1 VNRPQQSISYLP
13 GLDGLRAIAVLAV
26 VVYHANKNWLHG
38 GFLGVEVFFVISGYL
53 ITLLLLTESE
63 QHGRINFRAFWM
75 RRARR
80 LLPAMWTLL
89 LGVTMYC
96 SLFER
101 EELGKLRGDVT
112 AALIYVFNW
121 FKIWAGDSYFDA
133 SALDPLRHLW
143 SLAVEEQFYLI
154 WPVLIAVV
162 LKRYGRR
169 PAKLG
174 VIFLGISV
182 AIAMY
187 VATTY
192 AAGVRG
198 TPIET
203 PEQYISLFGHAVSRL
218 DFLFLGTIGRSGGL
232 FLGAAL
238 AFWLRPDMLRGSNDS
253 SDRHVVSAFAIAGTV
268 GLAYMMWTFRDV
280 VFVAE
285 TGGVRGYDPLFQGG
299 FLLVG
304 VATCAIITAAVHPN
318 SFIGNTVLGN
328 PVFTYIGR
336 RSYGLYLFHWPVF
349 QLYRKVASNNLTLI
363 QFVVLFAVILALTEL
378 SFRFIEM
385 PIREGRLGE
394 AWHKLR
400 FPRTD
405 ADIER
410 RTKVFALGAVAAVLP
425 VFSIVSLA
433 IGTGEGK
440 IAESI
445 KSGESAVQNLLGTT
459 VAPDPN
465 ATTIP
470 GTQTTTLDGQQIPI
484 LAIGDSVMLGAAQ
497 ILTERGITVDALKSR
512 PFRQALEIANY
523 VKSINR
529 LGEFVIIHLGTNNY
543 VDQKTLDEIMV
554 PLKDVDL
561 VLFITAHVPT
571 RAWQDPNNEL
581 VRAMPN
587 AYGNVKVLD
596 WYQIAEEHPEYLYGD
611 KVHLNNEGQ
620 KVYADLIMQAIGK

>member
-1 VNRPQQSISYLP
+1 MNRPQQTISYLP

-63 QHGRINFRAFWM
+63 QRGRIDFRAFWM

-80 LLPAMWTLL
+80 LLPALWTLL
-89 LGVTMYC
+89 LGVTIYC

-101 EELGKLRGDVT
+101 AELGKLRGDVI

-162 LKRYGRR
+162 LRRYGRR

-174 VIFLGISV
+174 IIFLGISV

-187 VATTY
+187 VAATY

-198 TPIET
+198 TPTET

-238 AFWLRPDMLRGSNDS
+238 AFWFRPDMFKGSNNS
-253 SDRHVVSAFAIAGTV
+253 SDRHVVSAFAVAGTA

-285 TGGVRGYDPLFQGG
+285 VGGVRGYDPLFQGG

-318 SFIGNTVLGN
+318 SFVGNAVLGN

-349 QLYRKVASNNLTLI
+349 QLYRKVASNNLTLP
-363 QFVVLFAVILALTEL
+363 QFVLLFAVILVLTEL
-378 SFRFIEM
+378 SYRFIEM
-385 PIREGRLGE
+385 PVREGRLGD

-405 ADIER
+405 ADIEQR
-410 RTKVFALGAVAAVLP
+410 NKLFALGVVAAVLP

-445 KSGESAVQNLLGTT
+445 KSGEGAVQNLLGTT

-470 GTQTTTLDGQQIPI
+470 GTQSTTLDGQQIPI

-561 VLFITAHVPT
+561 VLFLTAHVPT
-571 RAWQDPNNEL
+571 RAWQDPNNAL

>member
-53 ITLLLLTESE
+53 ITLLLITESE
-63 QHGRINFRAFWM
+63 QNGKINFRAFWM
-75 RRARR
+75 RRIRR
-80 LLPAMWTLL
+80 LLPALWTLL
-89 LGVTMYC
+89 LGVTIYS

-101 EELGKLRGDVT
+101 AELGKLRGDVI
-112 AALIYVFNW
+112 AALVYVFNW

-143 SLAVEEQFYLI
+143 SLAVEEQFYLV

-162 LKRYGRR
+162 LKKYGRR

-187 VATTY
+187 VAATY

-203 PEQYISLFGHAVSRL
+203 PEQYISLFGHAVSRI
-218 DFLFLGTIGRSGGL
+218 DFLFLGTFGRSGGL

-238 AFWLRPDMLRGSNDS
+238 AFWFRPDMFKGSNHS
-253 SDRHVVSAFAIAGTV
+253 SDRHVVSAFAVAGTA
-268 GLAYMMWTFRDV
+268 GLAFMMWTFRDV

-304 VATCAIITAAVHPN
+304 VATCAIITAAVHPH
-318 SFIGNTVLGN
+318 SFVGNAVLGN

-349 QLYRKVASNNLTLI
+349 QLYRKVASNNLNLL
-363 QFVVLFAVILALTEL
+363 QFVLLFGVVLVLTEL
-378 SFRFIEM
+378 SYRFIEM
-385 PIREGRLGE
+385 PVREGRIGE
-394 AWHKLR
+394 SWHKLR

-410 RTKVFALGAVAAVLP
+410 RNKVFALGVVAAVLP
-425 VFSIVSLA
+425 VFSVVSLA
-433 IGTGEGK
+433 MGTGQGK

-445 KSGESAVQNLLGTT
+445 KNGENAVQNLLGTT
-459 VAPDPN
+459 VPPDPN

-543 VDQKTLDEIMV
+543 VDQQTLDEIMV

-561 VLFITAHVPT
+561 VLFVTAHVPT
-571 RAWQDPNNEL
+571 RAWQDPNNAL

>member
-53 ITLLLLTESE
+53 ITLLLITESE
-63 QHGRINFRAFWM
+63 QNGKINFRAFWM
-75 RRARR
+75 RRIRR
-80 LLPAMWTLL
+80 LLPALWTLL
-89 LGVTMYC
+89 LGVTIYS

-101 EELGKLRGDVT
+101 AELGKLRGDVI
-112 AALIYVFNW
+112 AALVYVFNW

-143 SLAVEEQFYLI
+143 SLAVEEQFYLV

-162 LKRYGRR
+162 LKKYGRR

-187 VATTY
+187 VAATY

-203 PEQYISLFGHAVSRL
+203 PEQYISLFGHAVSRI
-218 DFLFLGTIGRSGGL
+218 DFLFLGTFGRSGGL

-238 AFWLRPDMLRGSNDS
+238 AFWFRPDMFKGSNHS
-253 SDRHVVSAFAIAGTV
+253 SDRHVVSAFAVAGTA
-268 GLAYMMWTFRDV
+268 GLAFMMWTFRDV

-304 VATCAIITAAVHPN
+304 VATCAIITAAVHPH
-318 SFIGNTVLGN
+318 SFVGNAVLGN

-349 QLYRKVASNNLTLI
+349 QLYRKVASNNLNLL
-363 QFVVLFAVILALTEL
+363 QFILLFGVVLLLTEL
-378 SFRFIEM
+378 SYRFIEM
-385 PIREGRLGE
+385 PVREGRIGE
-394 AWHKLR
+394 SWHKLR

-410 RTKVFALGAVAAVLP
+410 RNKVFALGVVAAVLP
-425 VFSIVSLA
+425 VFSVVSLA
-433 IGTGEGK
+433 MGTGQGK

-445 KSGESAVQNLLGTT
+445 KNGENAVQNLLGTT
-459 VAPDPN
+459 VPPDPN

-543 VDQKTLDEIMV
+543 VDQQTLDEIMV

-561 VLFITAHVPT
+561 VLFVTAHVPT
-571 RAWQDPNNEL
+571 RAWQDPNNAL

>member
-1 VNRPQQSISYLP
+1 MNRPQQSISYLP

-53 ITLLLLTESE
+53 ITLLLITESE
-63 QHGRINFRAFWM
+63 QRGKINFRAFWM
-75 RRARR
+75 RRIRR
-80 LLPAMWTLL
+80 LLPALWTLL
-89 LGVTMYC
+89 LGVTIYS

-101 EELGKLRGDVT
+101 AELGKLRGDVI
-112 AALIYVFNW
+112 AALVYVFNW

-143 SLAVEEQFYLI
+143 SLAVEEQFYLV

-162 LKRYGRR
+162 LKKYGRR

-187 VATTY
+187 VAATY

-203 PEQYISLFGHAVSRL
+203 PEQYISLFGHAVSRI

-238 AFWLRPDMLRGSNDS
+238 AFWFRPDMFNGSNHS
-253 SDRHVVSAFAIAGTV
+253 SDRHVVSAFAVAGTA
-268 GLAYMMWTFRDV
+268 GLAFMMWTFRDV

-304 VATCAIITAAVHPN
+304 VATCAIITAAVHPH
-318 SFIGNTVLGN
+318 SFVGNTVLGN

-349 QLYRKVASNNLTLI
+349 QLYRKVASNNLNLL
-363 QFVVLFAVILALTEL
+363 QFVLLFGVVLVLTEL
-378 SFRFIEM
+378 SYRFIEM
-385 PIREGRLGE
+385 PVREGRIGE
-394 AWHKLR
+394 SWHKLR

-410 RTKVFALGAVAAVLP
+410 RNKVFALGVVAAVLP
-425 VFSIVSLA
+425 VFSVVSLA
-433 IGTGEGK
+433 MGTGQGK

-445 KSGESAVQNLLGTT
+445 KKGENAVQNLLGTT
-459 VAPDPN
+459 VPPDPN
-465 ATTIP
+465 ATTNP

-497 ILTERGITVDALKSR
+497 ILTERGITVDAQKSR

-543 VDQKTLDEIMV
+543 VDQQTLDEIMV

-561 VLFITAHVPT
+561 VLFVTAHVPT
-571 RAWQDPNNEL
+571 RAWQDPNNAL